1 MRKTE
6 LIVSGEVIC
15 PKTKASIVAH
25 EHTNVEALL
34 DQQNRT
40 SSTITQSASTSKVGL
55 GDGED
60 LSFCVEDGFYESATL
75 YGKTQPR
82 DRTCVLMDTSQNR

>member
-60 LSFCVEDGFYESATL
+60 LSFCVEDGFYGTRWRQGNWVEVNSCL
-75 YGKTQPR
+75 LHQYQK
-82 DRTCVLMDTSQNR
+82 L